1 MHSTNTQ
8 ATLPEHCSFAS
19 VFATVAT
26 IPCRMR
32 HGPIDIRFI
41 TPSPHQ
47 FGRPIAH
54 ITPRPKKERPI
65 AHGHAPG
72 EDGQSGSGTLPQ
84 VTPLGGVGTPQC
96 WGRFREGSFMFPAGG
111 GGVGRHGALVPA
123 LGPHDEWHWRWG
135 LQKTLCDMKRCGAA
149 VDLGGDYKSPA
160 PSVCSIERGS
170 NGGLGPFEWAQSG
183 NPRVREVRR
192 S

>member
-1 MHSTNTQ
+1 MACVHSRICRCARRNLTWACPHWTW
-8 ATLPEHCSFAS
+8 ACPELDQEGSGDAGHGSLHPERCSFAS
-19 VFATVAT
+19 VFATVAP

-123 LGPHDEWHWRWG
+123 LGPHDEWDWRWG
-135 LQKTLCDMKRCGAA
+135 LQKHVAA
-149 VDLGGDYKSPA
+149 
-160 PSVCSIERGS
+160 
-170 NGGLGPFEWAQSG
+170 
-183 NPRVREVRR
+183 
-192 S
+192 

>member
-1 MHSTNTQ
+1 MQICQIWCGITIGHVVHSINTQ
-8 ATLPEHCSFAS
+8 ATLPERCSFAS
-19 VFATVAT
+19 VFATVAP

-123 LGPHDEWHWRWG
+123 LGPHDEWDWRWG
-135 LQKTLCDMKRCGAA
+135 LQKHVVT
-149 VDLGGDYKSPA
+149 
-160 PSVCSIERGS
+160 
-170 NGGLGPFEWAQSG
+170 
-183 NPRVREVRR
+183 
-192 S
+192 